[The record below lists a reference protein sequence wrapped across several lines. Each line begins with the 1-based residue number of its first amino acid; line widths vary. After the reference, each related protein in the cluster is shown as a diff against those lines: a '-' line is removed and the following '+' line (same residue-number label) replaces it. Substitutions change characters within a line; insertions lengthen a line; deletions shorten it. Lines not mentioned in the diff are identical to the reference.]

1 MTAPFF
7 DSGTGTVRFWVMG
20 GADPIEACIYR
31 ETLQLHFSPDT
42 PDEEPLQTYLRFAP
56 CIDAVVRSRA
66 AQGAAEPVML
76 RNYDLRTSAGKA
88 QATTGSENSR
98 PTASSAC
105 S

>member
-7 DSGTGTVRFWVMG
+7 DPATGTVRFWVMVG
-20 GADPIEACIYR
+20 EKPIAACIYR

-42 PDEEPLQTYLRFAP
+42 RDEEPLQTYLRFAH

-76 RNYDLRTSAGKA
+76 RNYDLRSRTGTA
-88 QATTGSENSR
+88 QATTGSESSR
-98 PTASSAC
+98 PTISSAC